1 MKALKNFE
9 AAFVIAAAL
18 SIVASFAT
26 ASTPVV
32 KVAAGPAVVASA
44 DSAMPV
50 VTITA
55 KRLSKEEKSALI

>member
-32 KVAAGPAVVASA
+32 KVAADPAVVASA
-44 DSAMPV
+44 GSAMPV